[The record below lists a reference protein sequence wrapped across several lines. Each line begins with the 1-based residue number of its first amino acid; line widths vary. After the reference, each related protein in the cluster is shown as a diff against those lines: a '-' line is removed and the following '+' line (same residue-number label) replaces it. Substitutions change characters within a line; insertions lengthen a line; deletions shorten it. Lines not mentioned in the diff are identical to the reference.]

1 MLQQALGL
9 HKSEQYCSHMY
20 ETLELLVDGEWRQG
34 SDSITEDVIS
44 PATEKVLGQ
53 LPHASPADLDRALD
67 AADRA
72 FKSWRRVN
80 PHERAR
86 LLKRVAVLIRENAEH
101 IARVMTLEQGKPLAE
116 ARAEVEV
123 TAESHE
129 WAAEECKRTYGRVV
143 PSRYDGTKMLVEYE
157 PVGPV
162 AAFSPWNFPALMPM
176 RKVAT
181 AVAAGCSVIVK
192 PAEETPG
199 TAIAISRLYAQ
210 AGAPPGL
217 VNVVFGVPAE
227 VSRHLIASPV
237 IKKIT
242 FTGSIPVGKQLMR
255 LAADGIKKITLEL
268 GGHAPVVVFDDVD
281 VGKVAEIAAAGK
293 HRNAGQVC
301 ISPTRF
307 YVHKSIHGRFV
318 ESFTEV
324 FRNLPVGDGLDESV
338 KMGPMANPRRV
349 DAMEDFVSDAKV
361 HGARV
366 QCGGERIGNQ
376 GFFFQPT
383 VLTEVPDDARI
394 MREEPFGPVAP
405 IVPFSDYDEVV
416 ARANSLPYG
425 LAAYA
430 FTASENR
437 ARGLAEDLEAGM
449 VGINSLTV
457 ASPETP
463 FGGVKESGIGREAG
477 IEGILEH
484 MEMKTV
490 SLTGA

>member
-1 MLQQALGL
+1 
-9 HKSEQYCSHMY
+9 MY
-20 ETLELLVDGEWRQG
+20 EPLQLLVDGEWRQG
-34 SDSITEDVIS
+34 SDGITEEVIN

-53 LPHASPADLDRALD
+53 LPHASLADLDQALD
-67 AADRA
+67 VAERA

-86 LLKRVAVLIRENAEH
+86 LLTRVAALMREHNEH
-101 IARVMTLEQGKPLAE
+101 IATVMTLEQGKTLAE
-116 ARAEVEV
+116 ARAEVEI

-143 PSRYDGTKMLVEYE
+143 PARYDGTKMLVEYE

-199 TAIAISRLYAQ
+199 TAIAMARLYAQ

-227 VSRHLIASPV
+227 VSKHLIGSTV
-237 IKKIT
+237 IRKIS

-255 LAADGIKKITLEL
+255 MAADGIKKITLEL

-281 VGKVAEIAAAGK
+281 VTQVAKMTAAGK

-318 ESFTEV
+318 ETFTEA
-324 FRNLPVGDGLDESV
+324 FRNLPVGDGLDEKV

-349 DAMEDFVSDAKV
+349 DAMEGFVSDARA
-361 HGARV
+361 HGATV
-366 QCGGERIGNQ
+366 KCGGERIGNQ

-383 VLTEVPDDARI
+383 VLTDVPDDARI
-394 MREEPFGPVAP
+394 MREEPFGPIAP
-405 IVPFSDYDEVV
+405 IVPFSDYDEVI
-416 ARANSLPYG
+416 ARANGLPFG

-430 FTASENR
+430 FTASEGR
-437 ARGLAEDLEAGM
+437 ARELAADLEAGM
-449 VGINSLTV
+449 VGVNSLAV

-484 MEMKTV
+484 MEAKTV
-490 SLTGA
+490 SFAGA

>member
-1 MLQQALGL
+1 
-9 HKSEQYCSHMY
+9 MY
-20 ETLELLVDGEWRQG
+20 EKLELLVDGDWRQG
-34 SDSITEDVIS
+34 SDGITEDVIN

-53 LPHASPADLDRALD
+53 LPHASSSDLDQALF

-72 FKSWRRVN
+72 FKSWRKAN
-80 PHERAR
+80 PHQRAK
-86 LLKRVAVLIRENAEH
+86 LLKRVAALIRENAEH
-101 IARVMTLEQGKPLAE
+101 IARVMTLEQGKTLAE
-116 ARAEVEV
+116 ARTEVEI

-181 AVAAGCSVIVK
+181 AIAAGCSVIVK

-199 TAIAISRLYAQ
+199 TAIAIARLYAE

-217 VNVVFGVPAE
+217 VNVVFGVPAD
-227 VSRHLIASPV
+227 VSSHLIASP
-237 IKKIT
+237 IIRKIS
-242 FTGSIPVGKQLMR
+242 FTGSTPVGKQLMR
-255 LAADGIKKITLEL
+255 LAAEGMKKITLEL

-281 VGKVAEIAAAGK
+281 VTKVAKIAAAGK

-307 YVHKSIHGRFV
+307 YVHESIHGRFV
-318 ESFTEV
+318 DTFTEV
-324 FRNLPVGDGLDESV
+324 FRDLPVGDGLDESV

-349 DAMEDFVSDAKV
+349 DAMEGFVGDAKAR
-361 HGARV
+361 GATV

-394 MREEPFGPVAP
+394 MTEEPFGPLAP
-405 IVPFSDYDEVV
+405 IVSFRDYDEVME
-416 ARANSLPYG
+416 RANSLPFG

-430 FTASENR
+430 FTASEGR
-437 ARGLAEDLEAGM
+437 ARSLATDLEAGM
-449 VGINSLTV
+449 VGVNSLMV

-484 MEMKTV
+484 MEIKTV

>member
-1 MLQQALGL
+1 
-9 HKSEQYCSHMY
+9 MY

-34 SDSITEDVIS
+34 SGGITEEVIN

-53 LPHASPADLDRALD
+53 LPHVSPADLDQALE

-72 FKSWRRVN
+72 FKSWRKVN

-86 LLKRVAVLIRENAEH
+86 LLKRVAALIRQRSEH
-101 IARVMTLEQGKPLAE
+101 IATVMTLEQGKPLAE

-143 PSRYDGTKMLVEYE
+143 PSRYDGTRMLVEYE
-157 PVGPV
+157 PAGPV

-199 TAIAISRLYAQ
+199 TAIAIARLYTE

-227 VSRHLIASPV
+227 VSAHLIASPV
-237 IKKIT
+237 IRKVT

-255 LAADGIKKITLEL
+255 LAADGMKKITLEL

-281 VGKVAEIAAAGK
+281 VTKVAKITAAGK

-307 YVHKSIHGRFV
+307 YVHESIHRRFV
-318 ESFTEV
+318 ESFADV
-324 FRNLPVGDGLDESV
+324 FRNLPVGDGLDGNV

-349 DAMEDFVSDAKV
+349 DAMEGFVSDAQAR
-361 HGARV
+361 GATV
-366 QCGGERIGNQ
+366 EYGGERIGNQ

-394 MREEPFGPVAP
+394 MIEEPFGPVAP
-405 IVPFSDYDEVV
+405 IVAFKNYDEVV
-416 ARANSLPYG
+416 ERANSLPFG

-430 FTASENR
+430 FTASEGR
-437 ARGLAEDLEAGM
+437 AQSLCTDLEAGM
-449 VGINSLTV
+449 VGINSLAV

-490 SLTGA
+490 SLAGA

>member
-1 MLQQALGL
+1 
-9 HKSEQYCSHMY
+9 MY

-34 SDSITEDVIS
+34 SDGITEDVIN

-53 LPHASPADLDRALD
+53 LPHASLADLDQALD
-67 AADRA
+67 AAERA
-72 FKSWRRVN
+72 FKSWRKVN
-80 PHERAR
+80 PHERAK
-86 LLKRVAVLIRENAEH
+86 LLKRVAALIRENAEH
-101 IARVMTLEQGKPLAE
+101 IATVMTLEQGKTLAE
-116 ARAEVEV
+116 SRAEVEI

-199 TAIAISRLYAQ
+199 TALAMARLYAE

-227 VSRHLIASPV
+227 VSKHLIASPV
-237 IKKIT
+237 IRKIS

-255 LAADGIKKITLEL
+255 LAADGMKKITLEL

-281 VGKVAEIAAAGK
+281 VIKVAKIAAAGK
-293 HRNAGQVC
+293 HRNSGQVC

-307 YVHKSIHGRFV
+307 YVHESIHRRFV
-318 ESFTEV
+318 ETFADV
-324 FRNLPVGDGLDESV
+324 FKNLLVGDGLDENV

-349 DAMEDFVSDAKV
+349 DAMEGFVSDARA
-361 HGARV
+361 HGATV

-376 GFFFQPT
+376 GFFFQPS
-383 VLTEVPDDARI
+383 VLTEVPDNARI
-394 MREEPFGPVAP
+394 MTEEPFGPVAP
-405 IVPFSDYDEVV
+405 IVSFSDYDEVIE
-416 ARANSLPYG
+416 RANSLPFG

-430 FTASENR
+430 FTASEGR
-437 ARGLAEDLEAGM
+437 ALGLAADLQAGM
-449 VGINSLTV
+449 VAINSLLV